1 MTSWRWC
8 KRTGVKWILH
18 WLDLK
23 TDKCRFHAA
32 LFWSHLNDSYACFW
46 TVNWYVR
53 EASEKTQVVPWN
65 YKHYGRCCWHQLN
78 RETVTDTS
86 ICPEKYLKHSF
97 FFSSIYIFY
106 TLLLLFFLILLLE
119 NDKTFVQHRGRGGV
133 ETRTP
138 LVLPS
143 TRRHLFFLCLRH
155 DLGPRTSQSKKLPPD
170 IFHLSVWIFPL
181 KPEAPFRRTMA
192 LTTASVHPQH
202 LKAFF

>member
-32 LFWSHLNDSYACFW
+32 LLWSHLNDSYACFW

-97 FFSSIYIFY
+97 CFFFNIHF
-106 TLLLLFFLILLLE
+106 LHFVVVVFFLILLLE
-119 NDKTFVQHRGRGGV
+119 NDKTFVQHRGRGV

-143 TRRHLFFLCLRH
+143 TRRDFFFMSLSW
-155 DLGPRTSQSKKLPPD
+155 PRPSNIAVKQNFHQIFF
-170 IFHLSVWIFPL
+170 IFHRLDIS
-181 KPEAPFRRTMA
+181 PETWSSFSTHYG
-192 LTTASVHPQH
+192 THNCIGTSSTS
-202 LKAFF
+202 